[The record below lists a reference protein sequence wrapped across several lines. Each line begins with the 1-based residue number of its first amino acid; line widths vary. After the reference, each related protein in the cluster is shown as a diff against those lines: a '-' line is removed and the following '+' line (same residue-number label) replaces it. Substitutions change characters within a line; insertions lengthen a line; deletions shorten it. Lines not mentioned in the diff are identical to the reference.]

1 MGALTDSSTIKSV
14 ERCKQKGRE
23 IGRLEVYKEYCDD
36 KTFRKFKFEHK
47 CVNAMKQ
54 HQLRSRDS
62 EPDV

>member
-1 MGALTDSSTIKSV
+1 MEALTGDSTIKSV
-14 ERCKQKGRE
+14 ERGKQKGRE

-47 CVNAMKQ
+47 CVNAMKH